1 MYTDEEELLIR
12 RAFKR
17 YVDDGILLWPK
28 RCNVDNFIEA
38 LNSLNEH
45 IKFTVERG
53 KLGQNNTYTITFL
66 DIRIILHQDGRI
78 ETEIFYKTTNNHH
91 YLEYDSFHPQHIKD
105 NIPYGMAKK
114 VIVFTSDPEKER
126 AALERLKGWFM
137 EKNYPMKVIDKAIH
151 NAKLQGPAP
160 DPALKKQVVALTSMY
175 SSNYSVASVARQA
188 NVLLE
193 RCPDD
198 TTRHFFSNKQII
210 TAYRQPPN
218 ILRQITAAKFDS
230 THITTN
236 NTRENGI
243 FLCSR
248 SNCQICRFGYLQP
261 CKSFRTDANFEWEIR
276 SHLTCHSR
284 YVLYFQK
291 CAICNQT
298 SDIGKTNNFRKR
310 TNNHISSAKL
320 GNSSDKFDN
329 HVFQC
334 NKNVQKEEPLF
345 YIWIMM
351 EVKSVDKLH
360 EYERYLHRRGHDT
373 MNRGMYLC

>member
-1 MYTDEEELLIR
+1 MYRLPGKVKLFGEIIPRMYTDEEVLLIR

-28 RCNVDNFIEA
+28 RCNVEKFIEA

-53 KLGQNNTYTITFL
+53 KQGENNTYTITFL

-105 NIPYGMAKK
+105 NIPYSMAKK
-114 VIVFTSDPEKER
+114 VIVFTSDPKKER
-126 AALERLKGWFM
+126 AALDRLKGWFI
-137 EKNYPMKVIDKAIH
+137 EKNYPLRVIDKAIH
-151 NAKLQGPAP
+151 NARLQGPAP
-160 DPALKKQVVALTSMY
+160 DPAAKKQVVALTSSY
-175 SSNYSVASVARQA
+175 ASNYSVASVAKTA

-198 TTRHFFSNKQII
+198 STRHLFSNKKII
-210 TAYRQPPN
+210 TSYRQPPN
-218 ILRQITAAKFDS
+218 ILRQ
-230 THITTN
+230 
-236 NTRENGI
+236 
-243 FLCSR
+243 
-248 SNCQICRFGYLQP
+248 
-261 CKSFRTDANFEWEIR
+261 TDANFEWEIR

-284 YVLYFQK
+284 YVLYFQR

-298 SDIGKTNNFRKR
+298 SDIGKTNNFRLR
-310 TNNHISSAKL
+310 TNNHISSAKS

-329 HVFQC
+329 HVFHC

-360 EYERYLHRRGHDT
+360 EYERHLHRSGHDT